1 MDASEALRSTDAPD
15 DAPTRELDV
24 RSMGPPKPL
33 TETLETLAEI
43 DDGEVVVQFNDRA
56 PQMLY
61 PKLEDRGFAYDTVEG
76 DDVTVTTIWK
86 A

>member
-1 MDASEALRSTDAPD
+1 MDATDALRSTDAPD

-24 RSMGPPKPL
+24 RAMGPPKPL

-61 PKLEDRGFAYDTVEG
+61 PKLEDRGFAYDTVEN
-76 DDVTVTTIWK
+76 DEVTVTTIWR

>member
-1 MDASEALRSTDAPD
+1 MDATEALRVTDAPD

-24 RSMGPPKPL
+24 RSLGPPKPM
-33 TETLETLAEI
+33 TETLETLAEL

-56 PQMLY
+56 PEFLY
-61 PKLEDRGFAYDTVEG
+61 PKLEDRGFAYDTVEN
-76 DDVTVTTIWK
+76 DDATVTTIWH